1 MSKFGHPEPTQ
12 VRITPKKG
20 KAILIS
26 GHDMQDTFDLLAQ
39 TEGKG
44 EPTGTAFGEGM
55 WCAVCSRCHGGKAW
69 LLQPV
74 SAHAT

>member
-1 MSKFGHPEPTQ
+1 MLERCTAHAPVTARHGSTFRGFASPTVCLCPPLQ

-26 GHDMQDTFDLLAQ
+26 GHDLQDTHDLLEQ

-44 EPTGTAFGEGM
+44 E
-55 WCAVCSRCHGGKAW
+55 RCMRKRRGR
-69 LLQPV
+69 
-74 SAHAT
+74 

>member
-1 MSKFGHPEPTQ
+1 MALGLQRRLGRADAPSATDGEHCRPPCPAGHTSKFGHPEPTQ

-26 GHDMQDTFDLLAQ
+26 GHDMQDTFDLLVQ

-44 EPTGTAFGEGM
+44 E
-55 WCAVCSRCHGGKAW
+55 
-69 LLQPV
+69 
-74 SAHAT
+74 